1 MYIKLLM
8 VQRNSIKISS
18 RIDKLI
24 DNGGVKLHK
33 FLPSNREIWTVVGSL
48 GDQVIF
54 INNNYCTC
62 KALYFSIM
70 RNKFQLCYHLQAVL
84 TARKTNKY
92 ITTEI
97 SDYDYY
103 YFISLL
109 TRSICKQFTTK

>member
-1 MYIKLLM
+1 M

-24 DNGGVKLHK
+24 NNGGVKLHK
-33 FLPSNREIWTVVGSL
+33 FLPSNREIWTVIGSL
-48 GDQVIF
+48 GDQIIF

-70 RNKFQLCYHLQAVL
+70 RNNFQICYHLQAVL
-84 TARKTNKY
+84 TAQKNEKY
-92 ITTEI
+92 VIIEI

-103 YFISLL
+103 NFISLL
-109 TRSICKQFTTK
+109 TKSICKQFTTK